1 MVYTYALLQR
11 EMITNTSCASIG
23 AEEGAE
29 IGRWKGDSRA
39 IARMHSRYESL
50 SLILVM
56 LFAHATSA
64 RIEVSPNSTIACDVG
79 ITNVH

>member
-23 AEEGAE
+23 ADEGAE
-29 IGRWKGDSRA
+29 IGRWKGDSRV
-39 IARMHSRYESL
+39 IARMRSGYESL

-56 LFAHATSA
+56 LFAHANSA
-64 RIEVSPNSTIACDVG
+64 RIEVSSNSTIACDVG
-79 ITNVH
+79 ITSVD

>member
-11 EMITNTSCASIG
+11 EMITNTSCVSIG

-39 IARMHSRYESL
+39 IARMHSGYESL

-56 LFAHATSA
+56 LFAHASSA
-64 RIEVSPNSTIACDVG
+64 RIEVRSNSALACDVG